1 MASRPKTG
9 EKRKTRQP
17 LKIDKLPMEMRDAIQ
32 RLRAEGR
39 TWEEIE
45 ELSHEFEGWDK
56 LPLSVLELFPDMK
69 IPRSSLQRWYD
80 LRVEQVRREVVA
92 QSEHAREFAALYAS
106 RDFKQLP
113 DAVRNALG
121 DQIFALMQSANASDK
136 QQFRKELLNLGI
148 LLAEHRKLDIR
159 EQKQKTDER
168 VLEMQIQQMKRQFD
182 KEANDAAKKLEKGK
196 PITEDDINR
205 IRERTF
211 GLPPVQR
218 GAAAS
223 NPA

>member
-211 GLPPVQR
+211 GLPPGQR
-218 GAAAS
+218 R
-223 NPA
+223 

>member
-1 MASRPKTG
+1 MPTRPKTG
-9 EKRKTRQP
+9 QKRKTRQP

-32 RLRAEGR
+32 RLRADGR

-45 ELSHEFEGWDK
+45 ELSPAFEGWDK

-80 LRVEQVRREVVA
+80 IRVEQVRREVVA
-92 QSEHAREFAALYAS
+92 DSERAREFAATFNGPANK
-106 RDFKQLP
+106 DLP

-121 DQIFALMQSANASDK
+121 DQIFSLMQSADASDK
-136 QQFRKELLNLGI
+136 QQFRKELLNLGM

-168 VLEMQIQQMKRQFD
+168 VLEMKIQQMKRQFD
-182 KEANDAAKKLEKGK
+182 KEANDAAKKLGKGK

-218 GAAAS
+218 GAATGNSA
-223 NPA
+223 